1 MCVYMLTSESNG
13 ILYIG
18 VTNDLERRMYE
29 HRSGLYEG
37 YTKRHGLKKLVYYEE
52 YSSTEDAIQREK
64 QLKGWRRAKKNALI
78 EKLNPAWEELMP
90 YQ

>member
-1 MCVYMLTSESNG
+1 MLTSESNG